1 MVGGVPANKM
11 ADPAAKVRVEHLSK
25 IFGPSPEEAVRR
37 LDAGASKD
45 EIFRDT
51 GNVVAVADISFTVG
65 QGEVF
70 VVMGLSGSGKS
81 TLIRC
86 VNRLI
91 PPTSGRLCIDD
102 EDIVTVSEERLRA
115 IRLSKVTM
123 VFQHFALFPH
133 KTVAENVEY
142 GLKIRGVPAEERR
155 EKALRSLDLVG
166 LRGWADS
173 PPDSLSGGM
182 QQRVGLARALAVD
195 PEVLLMDEP
204 FSALDPLIRR
214 DMQRELIALQR
225 DLRMTIVFITHDL
238 HEALTLGDHVAIMK
252 DGRFVQVGAPE
263 EIVAAPADP
272 YVVSFTEEVDRGR
285 VFTAG
290 TVMRDAGALA
300 LGRDSVDAA
309 VRRMHELDRDALYV
323 ADDRGAPVGF
333 VLGHDLAE
341 AERERA
347 TDLKTVMRTSFPRTP
362 KSAKLADI
370 FELCRS
376 GVPVAVIDEQGRLAG
391 VVDPLDVLAEL
402 AGSRE
407 AQVGAGGRAAG
418 AEARH
423 A

>member
-1 MVGGVPANKM
+1 M

-37 LDAGASKD
+37 LEAGASKD
-45 EIFRDT
+45 EIFQET
-51 GNVVAVADISFTVG
+51 GNVVAVADISFAVP
-65 QGEVF
+65 QGELF

-91 PPTSGRLCIDD
+91 PPTSGHLWIDD
-102 EDIVTVSEERLRA
+102 EDIVAVSEERLRQ
-115 IRLSKVTM
+115 IRLTKVTM

-142 GLKIRGVPAEERR
+142 GLKVRGVAPGERR

-173 PPDSLSGGM
+173 APDNLSGGM

-214 DMQRELIALQR
+214 DMQAELIALQR

-238 HEALTLGDHVAIMK
+238 HEALTLGDQVAIMK
-252 DGRFVQVGAPE
+252 DGRFVQVGTPE
-263 EIVAAPADP
+263 GIVAAPADP
-272 YVVSFTEEVDRGR
+272 YVVAFTEDVDRGR

-290 TVMRDAGALA
+290 TIMADARALV
-300 LGRDSVDAA
+300 LGRDSAGAA
-309 VRRMHELDRDALYV
+309 IRRMRELDRDALYV
-323 ADDRGAPVGF
+323 IDGRGEPVGL
-333 VLGHDLAE
+333 VLGRDLAK
-341 AERERA
+341 AKRA
-347 TDLKTVMRTSFPRTP
+347 GVADLNAVMRTTFPRTAR
-362 KSAKLADI
+362 SAKLADI
-370 FELCRS
+370 FDLCRS
-376 GVPVAVIDEQGRLAG
+376 GLPVAVVGERGRLEG
-391 VVDPLDVLAEL
+391 VVNPLDVLAEL
-402 AGSRE
+402 AGS
-407 AQVGAGGRAAG
+407 GGG
-418 AEARH
+418 GEARAGNRPTAAAAAPRVEAGH